1 VGKRIN
7 GHRLLDQENGSIIAI
22 IATDAPLS
30 ALSLRQI
37 SKRISIG
44 VGRGGSPG
52 GNNSGDIFLAM
63 STYKVAELNNNT
75 HAIVDRKELNPN
87 FIDPIYLA
95 AVESVEEA
103 VINAIVAGEDV
114 PTFKPPGMVCKAID
128 LGVLKSMF
136 SQY

>member
-1 VGKRIN
+1 MFKIILVIFENSKN
-7 GHRLLDQENGSIIAI
+7 TLLVNNILI
-22 IATDAPLS
+22 
-30 ALSLRQI
+30 SLLFT
-37 SKRISIG
+37 
-44 VGRGGSPG
+44 
-52 GNNSGDIFLAM
+52 GDK
-63 STYKVAELNNNT
+63 KVAELNNNT